1 MHISCFVFAALLWG
15 LISIFSHIAHL
26 SMLFSIQW
34 ICTSVLN
41 ISFLKVTEE
50 GVYSLSTEKFTN
62 PAVHL

>member
-15 LISIFSHIAHL
+15 LISIFSHIAYL

-34 ICTSVLN
+34 ICTNVLN

-50 GVYSLSTEKFTN
+50 GVYSLSTEKFTKQRRY
-62 PAVHL
+62 

>member
-1 MHISCFVFAALLWG
+1 MHISCIVFAPFVE

-50 GVYSLSTEKFTN
+50 GVYSLSTEKFTKQRRY
-62 PAVHL
+62 